1 MTKES
6 RKLIFNHMV
15 ESSLNSVFAAVADP
29 TRRAILERLSQNP
42 ARVTDIAR
50 NFSVSLNA
58 VSKHLMV
65 LEDAGL
71 IKREVVGREHK
82 LSLNGEPLQ
91 EAADWMMEMRSFWE
105 TRLDAFE
112 QHVLK
117 RRRKQ
122 Q

>member
-1 MTKES
+1 
-6 RKLIFNHMV
+6 MV

-117 RRRKQ
+117 RRRKKQ
-122 Q
+122 